1 MKESKTT
8 ITDKLSKCY
17 DLIDQA
23 ESFAYDG
30 FYDESNT
37 TWSRAAEIAVSL
49 IKEHDTAIF
58 TESEYTFLKT
68 IINHI
73 KEEEF

>member
-1 MKESKTT
+1 MKASKTT
-8 ITDKLSKCY
+8 ITDRLAKCY
-17 DLIDQA
+17 ELTDQA

-30 FYDESNT
+30 FYNESNS

-49 IKEHDTAIF
+49 IKEHDTGVF
-58 TESEYTFLKT
+58 TDSEYSFLKT

-73 KEEEF
+73 KEEE